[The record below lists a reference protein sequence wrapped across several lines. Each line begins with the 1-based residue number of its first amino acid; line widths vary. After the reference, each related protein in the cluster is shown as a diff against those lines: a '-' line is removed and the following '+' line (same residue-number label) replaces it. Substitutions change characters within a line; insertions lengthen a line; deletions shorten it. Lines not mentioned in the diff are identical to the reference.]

1 MFWRWL
7 GQKPQVGSGTL
18 FWLTGPATPQMPPA
32 IRTIARAGVNLE
44 QPEAGNLFATNRRR
58 TIQVLRFASEQIG
71 RTPIRLLRLLRG
83 SFTPQCNGKRLS
95 VDDKVIGIAFE
106 RVTASRA
113 MIWSAGRAEKNS
125 GGDRGP
131 ALRTVNYTDNYR

>member
-1 MFWRWL
+1 
-7 GQKPQVGSGTL
+7 
-18 FWLTGPATPQMPPA
+18 MPPA
-32 IRTIARAGVNLE
+32 IRTSARAGVNLE

-83 SFTPQCNGKRLS
+83 SRTPQCNGKQLS
-95 VDDKVIGIAFE
+95 VDDEAIGFASE
-106 RVTASRA
+106 RVKTASRA